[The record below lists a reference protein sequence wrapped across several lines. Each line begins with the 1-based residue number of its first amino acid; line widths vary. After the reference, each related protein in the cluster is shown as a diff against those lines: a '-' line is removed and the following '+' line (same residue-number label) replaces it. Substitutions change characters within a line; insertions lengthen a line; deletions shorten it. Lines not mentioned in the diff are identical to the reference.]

1 MSPASQSSRTE
12 SARGC
17 AHREAAWK
25 VELSARLCTDRT
37 HAARLRGLAA
47 WHQRQADYFDQ
58 LFSGD
63 DAAPHP
69 ATA

>member
-1 MSPASQSSRTE
+1 MSPARQSVRTE

-25 VELSARLCTDRT
+25 VELSARLCTDRA

-58 LFSGD
+58 LFGD
-63 DAAPHP
+63 DSGATP

>member
-1 MSPASQSSRTE
+1 MSPAPRAARTE

-25 VELSARLCTDRT
+25 VELSARLCTDRA

-47 WHQRQADYFDQ
+47 WHQRQADHFDQ
-58 LFSGD
+58 LFGD
-63 DAAPHP
+63 DGTSP